1 METPLVYTYT
11 HRVRYRECDPMGVV
25 YHTHY
30 LDHFEAAR
38 TEALREAGLAYK
50 ELEATGI
57 LMMVTEAT
65 LRYHRPAHYDDV
77 LEIEATFTETAGP
90 RLPIDYAV
98 RRAGHEPDGRRSH
111 RVLVSGRVV
120 LTCVDRATMRPIPT
134 PPAVR
139 EAFETWGARDRAG
152 AREHGGVGAP
162 TST

>member
-1 METPLVYTYT
+1 MESPAADAPLVYVHT

-65 LRYHRPAHYDDV
+65 LRYHRPALYDDV
-77 LEIEATFTETAGP
+77 LEIEAAFTETAGP

-98 RRAGHEPDGRRSH
+98 RRAGHA

-134 PPAVR
+134 PEAVR
-139 EAFETWGARDRAG
+139 EAFATWAARTA
-152 AREHGGVGAP
+152 
-162 TST
+162 

>member
-1 METPLVYTYT
+1 MEVPLVYTYT

-50 ELEATGI
+50 DLEASGI

-65 LRYHRPAHYDDV
+65 LRYHRPARYDDV
-77 LEIEATFTETAGP
+77 IEIEATFTESAGP
-90 RLPIDYAV
+90 RIPIDYAV
-98 RRAGHEPDGRRSH
+98 RREGHE

-120 LTCVDRATMRPIPT
+120 LTCVDRATMRPMPT

-139 EAFETWGARDRAG
+139 EAFAAWGNRDA
-152 AREHGGVGAP
+152 A
-162 TST
+162 

>member
-1 METPLVYTYT
+1 MEVPLVYTHT

-57 LMMVTEAT
+57 LMMVTEAS
-65 LRYHRPAHYDDV
+65 LRYHRPARYDDV
-77 LEIEATFTETAGP
+77 LRIEATFTETVGP

-98 RRAGHEPDGRRSH
+98 RRDGHD

-120 LTCVDRATMRPIPT
+120 LTCVDRATMRPIQT

-139 EAFETWGARDRAG
+139 EAFAAWGTR
-152 AREHGGVGAP
+152 GV
-162 TST
+162 